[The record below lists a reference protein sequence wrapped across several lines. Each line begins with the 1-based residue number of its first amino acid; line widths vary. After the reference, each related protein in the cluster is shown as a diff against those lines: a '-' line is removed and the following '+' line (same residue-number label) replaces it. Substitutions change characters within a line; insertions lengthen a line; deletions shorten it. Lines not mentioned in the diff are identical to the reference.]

1 MSGLLERSTTSGP
14 PRSRVSTSPI
24 AVSIRHRSWYRSGKP
39 SIGYRSASMSV
50 VTRQN
55 NSLSAP
61 TPRGWSGSPARVY
74 SMTRTSMPGM
84 SALATALAAQPAR
97 SLGVGDPR
105 DPGPVAA
112 YRQHRQVD
120 AGLDPQDRVRPGS
133 DDRGEVLIGQ
143 EA

>member
-1 MSGLLERSTTSGP
+1 MTSSTRSARCSGGKGRVVAEVTSGCLHGAGERDPVGIYLGVFGAGVHQDADGLVDAEQPVDLLTDHVGLLERSTTSGP

-61 TPRGWSGSPARVY
+61 TPRGWSG
-74 SMTRTSMPGM
+74 
-84 SALATALAAQPAR
+84 
-97 SLGVGDPR
+97 
-105 DPGPVAA
+105 
-112 YRQHRQVD
+112 
-120 AGLDPQDRVRPGS
+120 
-133 DDRGEVLIGQ
+133 
-143 EA
+143 